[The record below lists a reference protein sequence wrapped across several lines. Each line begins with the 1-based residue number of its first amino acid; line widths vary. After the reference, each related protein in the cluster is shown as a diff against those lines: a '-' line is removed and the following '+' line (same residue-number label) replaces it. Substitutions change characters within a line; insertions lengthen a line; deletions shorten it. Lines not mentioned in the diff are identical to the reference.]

1 MEKLYLRNGLLV
13 DPSQHLSRPLDL
25 LLADGRIEAVGDRL
39 FAEDAQV
46 IDCTGYV
53 VTPGLI
59 DMHVHLR
66 DPGQTHKED
75 ILTGCA
81 AAAAGGITAVAAMP
95 NTTPPVDSAETL
107 DYILRKAAKAKA
119 VVYPVATITQGM
131 RGDALSD
138 LRALRDAGAAAVSD
152 DGRPVENARLLQEAM
167 LLADELGLPV
177 ISHCED
183 LNIIDGGII
192 HEGTVSHALGV
203 KGMHRSSED
212 SITAREIAIA
222 AATGTAIHIA
232 HVSTAGSVALIR
244 DAKARGVRVTCE
256 TAPHYF
262 TLTHEALRG
271 RDADYRMNPPLREE
285 SDRLAIIEGIKDG
298 TIDCIVTDHAPHAA
312 AEKADFLKAP
322 NGIVGLETSLAASI
336 TGLVEPGHI
345 SLERLVELMC
355 LNPAKI
361 LRLFGGKKGEA
372 GCLQPGYPANVTVF
386 DPKRRW
392 TVEPGRLHSKSHNT
406 AFKGMALT
414 GKAVCTIVRGKIVYE
429 DFA

>member
-39 FAEDAQV
+39 PAEDAQV

-75 ILTGCA
+75 ILTGCE

-131 RGDALSD
+131 RGEALSD
-138 LRALRDAGAAAVSD
+138 LRALRDAGAAAISD

-167 LLADELGLPV
+167 ISADKLGLPV

-183 LNIIDGGII
+183 LDIIDGGII
-192 HEGTVSHALGV
+192 HEGAVSHALGV

-212 SITAREIAIA
+212 SVTAREIAIA

-312 AEKADFLKAP
+312 VEKADFLKAP

-361 LRLFGGKKGEA
+361 LRLYGGKKREA

-406 AFKGMALT
+406 AFKGMELT
-414 GKAVCTIVRGKIVYE
+414 GKAACTIVRGKIVYE